1 MPQWIE
7 ADRSALNSLLV
18 GGNKLVR
25 IDTVPDDSPIGSCVT
40 ARRLKIDQANGELDK
55 FKSRHAYDGKRMAA
69 IRARLGLP
77 PAPTG
82 TCNIIDDCGLKCL
95 FGDIAMRNRFFA
107 KADIGDAYMNGTRA
121 RSVGYMRMPETIK
134 EYDDDDTEMVIR
146 LVSRPYGLHEG
157 LLAMGWRQCPGVP
170 AMYYFNTTDEQGNEH
185 DCRLVKIVDDLGFS
199 ESDSSQAITKRTVAM
214 LTKRYGKMTHD
225 LNPSSFAGYRVNIT
239 RSATHTEV
247 CLSQEQKV
255 VEAARKYLP
264 ELLDGITPTQL
275 LTGKQLEQALDNLA
289 LPVVAVQ
296 KMTQRII
303 GDLKYFE
310 RGSMPRLT
318 RMVHRLSCVMGF
330 PPASG
335 LICAQSVLAVAY
347 EHRHD
352 TITFGTI
359 NASSVRPPPQ
369 NGQLSNCL
377 SHGAPAQLECSADA
391 ALAPVIVYSILLTF
405 AGASIAHVCKKIGT
419 AVGSTHDA
427 ENIATV
433 KASELLVYAR
443 VVLKALGVEPQ

>member
-1 MPQWIE
+1 
-7 ADRSALNSLLV
+7 
-18 GGNKLVR
+18 
-25 IDTVPDDSPIGSCVT
+25 
-40 ARRLKIDQANGELDK
+40 
-55 FKSRHAYDGKRMAA
+55 
-69 IRARLGLP
+69 
-77 PAPTG
+77 
-82 TCNIIDDCGLKCL
+82 
-95 FGDIAMRNRFFA
+95 
-107 KADIGDAYMNGTRA
+107 
-121 RSVGYMRMPETIK
+121 
-134 EYDDDDTEMVIR
+134 
-146 LVSRPYGLHEG
+146 
-157 LLAMGWRQCPGVP
+157 
-170 AMYYFNTTDEQGNEH
+170 MYYFNTTDEQGNEH

-443 VVLKALGVEPQ
+443 VVLKALGVEPQVPTLLLTDNLSNQRVSHNAQSSARSRYYLMRSTCLHQRVTDGELAVVHIPDGENPSDFLTKFIPAENTNKSVVYSSGTTALASQP